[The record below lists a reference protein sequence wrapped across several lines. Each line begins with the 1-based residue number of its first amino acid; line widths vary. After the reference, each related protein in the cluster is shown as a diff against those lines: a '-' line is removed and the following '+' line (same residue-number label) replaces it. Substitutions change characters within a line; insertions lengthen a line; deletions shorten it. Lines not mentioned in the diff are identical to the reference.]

1 LWLYFCDSVENIKLE
16 NPHFR
21 SVPFLTLQVQYLE
34 RAEKLKQYLNGKK
47 KKPVK
52 AGEAG
57 STDSKKPGGDKVKLQ
72 YVLNE
77 S

>member
-1 LWLYFCDSVENIKLE
+1 
-16 NPHFR
+16 
-21 SVPFLTLQVQYLE
+21 LE

-57 STDSKKPGGDKVKLQ
+57 STDSKKSGGDKVKLQ